1 MPAARCNLTLN
12 NVDELADLQG
22 TPLITDEEMIH
33 LEQVGQTLR
42 REEGHTFFLE
52 GEETDYALLIK
63 KGHVKVVMGLRPH
76 IITIRGPGSMVGE
89 MAALWPQPRTASA
102 ITIDA
107 VEVLHLSAAAWRRFL
122 FNNRRA
128 MYAQLVF
135 ACSQSYENAK
145 QIVNTDLAAEQR
157 LAKTLL
163 ELTDQGVGKATNRGI
178 TIPLSQQDLA
188 ALSGASIDSIKKV
201 VRTFK
206 EQKMIATGRQA
217 IYLLNSEA
225 LAEIADGNRTAA
237 Q

>member
-1 MPAARCNLTLN
+1 MEEIT
-12 NVDELADLQG
+12 DLEW

-33 LEQVGQTLR
+33 LESVGQTLR

-76 IITIRGPGSMVGE
+76 IITIRSPGSMVGE

-102 ITIDA
+102 IAIDT
-107 VEVLHLSAAAWRRFL
+107 VEVLHLSASAWRQFL
-122 FNNRRA
+122 FNNNRA

-135 ACSQSYENAK
+135 TYSQLYENAR

-163 ELTDQGVGKATNRGI
+163 NLTVQGVGKSTNRGI
-178 TIPLSQQDLA
+178 AIPFSQQDLA
-188 ALSGASIDSIKKV
+188 ALSGASIDSIKKI

-206 EQKMIATGRQA
+206 EQKMIATGRQVL
-217 IYLLNSEA
+217 YVLDNQA
-225 LAEIADGNRTAA
+225 LTEIADGNRTAIL
-237 Q
+237 